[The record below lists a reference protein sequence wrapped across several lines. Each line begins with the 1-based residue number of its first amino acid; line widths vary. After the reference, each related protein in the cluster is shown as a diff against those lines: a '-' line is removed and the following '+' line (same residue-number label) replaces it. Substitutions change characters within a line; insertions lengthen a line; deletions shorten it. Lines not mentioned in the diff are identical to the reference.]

1 MKTNA
6 KRKNSAVK
14 KLIPAAGML
23 ALSASMLATS
33 TYAWFTMNKE
43 VEVTG
48 LTMKTKVSSNLLI
61 SSNNEAGSYKA
72 DQLIEGRKALLEPV
86 SSVSGKTGS
95 FYYTLDAAENGSKA
109 HAASGDNVFKL
120 YSEATNNNATA
131 GAAGKYYYD
140 NQFNGEYGIEP
151 SANDFGTAYGYIDYV
166 FYMKAT
172 GNAANQKLIMTACD
186 LNYTYPNAGDPAV
199 ATDPG
204 DNAWRIAV
212 FASDITTD
220 GGKGNTGAGA
230 TVGTLD
236 PATSD
241 AKVILKTS
249 ESDGYFIA
257 DTAALKTDGTGKVNI
272 TTAVNATTSA
282 DSVNYGEAVLDGDI
296 DAGVTKYY
304 KVLVRVWLEGEDKS
318 CYSETYAKLTEGWTL
333 DTEFKLVEANA
344 TDKTDETTGAVT
356 EKNTPVANITK
367 NGFTPSIVPT
377 QNADTDPIDVVI
389 PNNNTGT

>member
-1 MKTNA
+1 MMKNNNKKKGNTA
-6 KRKNSAVK
+6 K
-14 KLIPAAGML
+14 KLLPAAMML
-23 ALSASMLATS
+23 AVSASMLGTS

-72 DQLIEGRKALLEPV
+72 DQLIEGRQALLEPV

-120 YSEATNNNATA
+120 YSEATNTNATA

-151 SANDFGTAYGYIDYV
+151 SADSFGTAYGYIDYV

-186 LNYTYPNAGDPAV
+186 LNYTYPNAGEPAV

-212 FASDITTD
+212 FASDITAN
-220 GGKGNTGAGA
+220 GGIGNSGSGAS
-230 TVGTLD
+230 VGQLD
-236 PATSD
+236 PAASD
-241 AKVILKTS
+241 AKVILKTNDS
-249 ESDGYFIA
+249 QGYFTA
-257 DTAALKTDGTGKVNI
+257 DTAALKTDATGKVNI
-272 TTAVNATTSA
+272 TSAVGASTSA
-282 DSVNYGEAVLDGDI
+282 EAANYGQAVLDPDI

-333 DTEFKLVEANA
+333 DTEFKLVDENAN
-344 TDKTDETTGAVT
+344 DVMENNVVT
-356 EKNTPVANITK
+356 EKKTPVTFITK
-367 NGFTPSIVPT
+367 NGFNPSIVPT

-389 PNNNTGT
+389 PND